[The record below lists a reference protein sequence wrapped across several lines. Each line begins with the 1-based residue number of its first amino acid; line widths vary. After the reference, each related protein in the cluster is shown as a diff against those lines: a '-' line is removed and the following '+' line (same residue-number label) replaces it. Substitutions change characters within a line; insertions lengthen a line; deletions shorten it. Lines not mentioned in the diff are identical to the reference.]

1 MEEKWR
7 KDRGEPRLVWREAE
21 ETMTLEGEA
30 VLTFHLVWPELKG
43 AGLGGRWISRYYAR
57 LAESWRRRWRRE
69 VYWRACI
76 QLAQCRAAA
85 RPFTPWKGELRG
97 EKVLWKDGVLS
108 LRLNGWES
116 RGDGKVNRVQW
127 GDVWKVREGTPCP
140 PEEWLGRRWGRKK
153 RLADQIID
161 QGGQRR
167 SAGAWVPDEDWR
179 EKVRKNLPWRDACLT
194 EEGIELAF
202 PQGTIA
208 PMAEGTP
215 TFVVEG

>member
-30 VLTFHLVWPELKG
+30 VLTFHLVWPELEG

-97 EKVLWKDGVLS
+97 EKVLWTDGVLS

-161 QGGQRR
+161 QGEQRR

>member
-127 GDVWKVREGTPCP
+127 GDVWK
-140 PEEWLGRRWGRKK
+140 GRARPVPR
-153 RLADQIID
+153 R
-161 QGGQRR
+161 GG
-167 SAGAWVPDEDWR
+167 
-179 EKVRKNLPWRDACLT
+179 
-194 EEGIELAF
+194 
-202 PQGTIA
+202 
-208 PMAEGTP
+208 
-215 TFVVEG
+215 